1 MTNGWRCASRCRFP
15 GIPESVL
22 LDFFDAE
29 PLHVRLTQAEDEA
42 GLAKFEVD
50 LNEGRLDQVGEVLQM
65 NGGGLV
71 RTPKSLLFIRSG
83 AFGSVWSDSW
93 RFVAVRG
100 GSWRFVAVRGGSW
113 RFVAVREIHL
123 ASECAL
129 QGLLRPIGTRG
140 EANLVSPRGF

>member
-1 MTNGWRCASRCRFP
+1 MVDCLASFFVISKKFGWRCASRCRFP
-15 GIPESVL
+15 GIPESVI
-22 LDFFDAE
+22 LDLFDAE

-100 GSWRFVAVRGGSW
+100 GSWRFVKFTW
-113 RFVAVREIHL
+113 R
-123 ASECAL
+123 
-129 QGLLRPIGTRG
+129 
-140 EANLVSPRGF
+140 ANVPYRAF

>member
-1 MTNGWRCASRCRFP
+1 MPEKYTIFRLLSKQFNQDKKITEQILINGCHIASRCRFP

-50 LNEGRLDQVGEVLQM
+50 LNEGRLDQIGEVLQM

-83 AFGSVWSDSW
+83 AFGSVWS
-93 RFVAVRG
+93 
-100 GSWRFVAVRGGSW
+100 GSWRFVAVLGDSWRFLAIRGGS
-113 RFVAVREIHL
+113 
-123 ASECAL
+123 
-129 QGLLRPIGTRG
+129 
-140 EANLVSPRGF
+140 